1 MYLQCR
7 FCGKLTA
14 QATKVQR
21 KVIFGSTYFQFY
33 KCDPCLSFFLI
44 PDLSESQLVELYS
57 TNYSSD
63 NPHFEKSENY
73 SDKFQGFI
81 EFLKARPHGPKAS
94 FLDFGSGT
102 NSIPISIAR
111 ELGYDVFGMEF
122 DSDVRKLANMNTG
135 ARIFSSNELEKYPGK
150 FDVIFVGDVLEHLN
164 HPFGD
169 YSTLTAKLLPSGVI
183 YIQGPLQGAPTLL
196 HNLLKVFVL
205 MVPRT
210 ISRFPPYH
218 VNLFSIKGMQNLVL
232 RTNLR
237 ILKIEVKE
245 VTWPAPTFGELRDN
259 FGVRSLLLYVIKGVD
274 KLLGRLIHN
283 YGTGIVMICE
293 KDKGLESK
301 VINDEL

>member
-1 MYLQCR
+1 M
-7 FCGKLTA
+7 
-14 QATKVQR
+14 
-21 KVIFGSTYFQFY
+21 
-33 KCDPCLSFFLI
+33 
-44 PDLSESQLVELYS
+44 
-57 TNYSSD
+57 
-63 NPHFEKSENY
+63 
-73 SDKFQGFI
+73 
-81 EFLKARPHGPKAS
+81 
-94 FLDFGSGT
+94 
-102 NSIPISIAR
+102 
-111 ELGYDVFGMEF
+111 
-122 DSDVRKLANMNTG
+122 
-135 ARIFSSNELEKYPGK
+135 
-150 FDVIFVGDVLEHLN
+150 VGDVLEDLN
-164 HPFGD
+164 HPFGEL
-169 YSTLTAKLLPSGVI
+169 STLTAKLLPSGVI

-245 VTWPAPTFGELRDN
+245 VTWPAPSFGELRDN

-283 YGTGIVMICE
+283 YGTRIVMICK